1 MGADIQ
7 QLLTIMRNLR
17 DPQSGCP
24 WDLQQD
30 FASIAPYTIEE
41 AYEVA
46 DAIQRGNLA
55 DLQDEL
61 GDLLLQVVF
70 HAQMAQEQ
78 QAFDFNDVVQ
88 SICSKMIRRHPH
100 VFAEGDEKQTQA
112 DTATVRQNWETI
124 KQAEREQQGANGLLD
139 GIPRGMAE
147 LQRAFKLQK
156 RAATVGFDWDSAE
169 PVMAKLREETAE
181 LEQAMTSRQ
190 QAAMQEELGDLL
202 FTLVNLARKLHLDAS
217 QALRMANAKFETRF
231 RAVEQIAGG
240 HSNMREMDIVELEQM
255 WQSVKSQEQVM
266 PESPGTKTDG

>member
-1 MGADIQ
+1 MSADIQ
-7 QLLTIMRNLR
+7 QLLAIMRTLR
-17 DPQSGCP
+17 DPQNGCP

-70 HAQMAQEQ
+70 HAQMAEEQ

-88 SICSKMIRRHPH
+88 SICRKMVRRHPH
-100 VFAEGDEKQTQA
+100 VFPGIDEKPTQA
-112 DTATVRQNWETI
+112 DTATVRRNWESI
-124 KQAEREQQGANGLLD
+124 KQKEREQQGASGLLD

-147 LQRAFKLQK
+147 LQRASKLQK
-156 RAATVGFDWDSAE
+156 RAATVGFDWDAVE
-169 PVMAKLREETAE
+169 PVLAKLREETIE
-181 LEQAMTSRQ
+181 MEQAIASSETV
-190 QAAMQEELGDLL
+190 AMQEELGDLL
-202 FTLVNLARKLHLDAS
+202 FTLVNLARKLHLDAAQS
-217 QALRMANAKFETRF
+217 LRLANAKFETRL

-240 HSNMREMDIVELEQM
+240 QSNMSEMDIVELERI
-255 WQSVKSQEQVM
+255 WQSVKSQAPAM
-266 PESPGTKTDG
+266 PELPGRKTEA

>member
-7 QLLTIMRNLR
+7 QLLTIMQSLR
-17 DPQSGCP
+17 DPQTGCP

-46 DAIQRGNLA
+46 DAIQRGNLP

-88 SICSKMIRRHPH
+88 SICCKMIRRHPH
-100 VFAEGDEKQTQA
+100 VFVDGDEKKIGS
-112 DTATVRQNWETI
+112 DTAAVRQNWENI
-124 KQAEREQQGANGLLD
+124 KQAERAEQGATGLLD

-147 LQRAFKLQK
+147 LQRALKLQK
-156 RAATVGFDWDSAE
+156 RAASVGFDWESIE
-169 PVMAKLREETAE
+169 PVMAKLHEETVE
-181 LEQAMTSRQ
+181 MEQAISSGQ
-190 QAAMQEELGDLL
+190 KDAMQEELGDLL
-202 FTLVNLARKLHLDAS
+202 FTLVNLARKLDIDAA
-217 QALRMANAKFETRF
+217 QALRAGNAKFESRF

-240 HSNMREMDIVELEQM
+240 HDSMRDMDISELEQI
-255 WQSVKSQEQVM
+255 WQSVKSPVVPTFFEMQM
-266 PESPGTKTDG
+266 DK

>member
-1 MGADIQ
+1 MGDDIQ
-7 QLLTIMRNLR
+7 QLLTIMRILR
-17 DPQSGCP
+17 DPQNGCP

-46 DAIQRGNLA
+46 DAIQRRNLP

-88 SICSKMIRRHPH
+88 SICSKLIRRHPH
-100 VFAEGDEKQTQA
+100 VFAEGDEKLSQVNP
-112 DTATVRQNWETI
+112 ATVRQNWESI
-124 KQAEREQQGANGLLD
+124 KQAEREQQGASGLLD

-147 LQRAFKLQK
+147 LQRALKLQK
-156 RAATVGFDWDSAE
+156 RAATVGFDWDSVE

-181 LEQAMTSRQ
+181 LEQAIASRQ
-190 QAAMQEELGDLL
+190 QDAMQEELGDLL
-202 FTLVNLARKLHLDAS
+202 FTLVNLARKLHLDAA

-231 RAVEQIAGG
+231 RAVELIAGG
-240 HSNMREMDIVELEQM
+240 HGNMRQMDIVELEQI
-255 WQSVKSQEQVM
+255 WQSVKSQVQAM
-266 PESPGTKTDG
+266 PESPGRKTDG